1 MVKLWLKLIKPLTGT
16 GAGQPDC
23 QTLCNHRLHL
33 ALLCHLLCFRERIGM
48 KSALLYYLLCF
59 RRRIRMRSALLYY
72 LLFFRKR
79 NKMKVALLYHLLFS
93 GGGTG

>member
-1 MVKLWLKLIKPLTGT
+1 
-16 GAGQPDC
+16 
-23 QTLCNHRLHL
+23 
-33 ALLCHLLCFRERIGM
+33 
-48 KSALLYYLLCF
+48 
-59 RRRIRMRSALLYY
+59 MRSALLYY